1 MEVFV
6 RGSLTYLG
14 LLVLLHVGLKREAGS
29 LGVADMLL
37 VTLISDASQ
46 NAMSAEYRSVTDGFV
61 LVATLLFW
69 NYAVDR
75 LAYHFPAFGR
85 LLEPPPVLLVKD
97 GRYLRRNMRR
107 EYLTEE
113 DLAAELRKKGVEDVA
128 EVKEAR
134 MESDGEISVSGASR
148 RGRAGVCRCEVSARP
163 GFAYRWGPVGLSNPS

>member
-1 MEVFV
+1 MCGPLDDCQRHRRRAMTPPQAIDWQEMLAPGRATEVFV

-14 LLVLLHVGLKREAGS
+14 LLVLLRVGLKREAGS

-37 VTLISDASQ
+37 VVLIADASQ

-85 LLEPPPVLLVKD
+85 LLERPPVLLVKD
-97 GRYLRRNMRR
+97 GRYLRRNMR
-107 EYLTEE
+107 
-113 DLAAELRKKGVEDVA
+113 
-128 EVKEAR
+128 
-134 MESDGEISVSGASR
+134 
-148 RGRAGVCRCEVSARP
+148 
-163 GFAYRWGPVGLSNPS
+163 